1 MDYTHVSF
9 FLATM
14 SMLLQFAIKES
25 PMDANIYH
33 FKVGEFDC
41 TIVNDGTYSYPQPG
55 KLFFEDVP
63 LDRLAAALERYDI
76 DLDTWDVYVSP
87 YPSLVIDTGEQRV
100 LVDTGMGPLV
110 PTTGNLRRNLMAA
123 GFSPGEIDIVI
134 LTHAHPDHIG
144 GNLDE
149 EGKPAFPNARW
160 VMGRSEWEFWTGEPD
175 LSALRDDHFIPMM
188 LASAG
193 ANLPPIEPLLDFVK
207 AGDEIVPGI
216 KAIAASGHTPG
227 QMALSVTSQ
236 GEQLLALADAVIHPL
251 HIEQPDWVAPL
262 DLMVNETVVTR
273 RRLLGQAAVEKM
285 LVFAPHFAF
294 PSLGHVILEGDGWR
308 WQAIFETEVSAG
320 S

>member
-1 MDYTHVSF
+1 
-9 FLATM
+9 
-14 SMLLQFAIKES
+14 
-25 PMDANIYH
+25 MDANIYH

-55 KLFFEDVP
+55 KLLFDDVP

-76 DLDTWDVYVSP
+76 DLDAWDVYVSP

-123 GFSPGEIDIVI
+123 GFRPDEIDIVI

-160 VMGRSEWEFWTGEPD
+160 VMGRSEWEFWTGDPD

-193 ANLPPIEPLLDFVK
+193 ANLPPIEPLLDFVEAGELVAEVDGAPVEARLRGMMRGLKLSGVRVGRGHKVGDVDPRRDRTLLTAMTDK
-207 AGDEIVPGI
+207 AQAVGRGVVQAALEAGLLP
-216 KAIAASGHTPG
+216 AAST
-227 QMALSVTSQ
+227 
-236 GEQLLALADAVIHPL
+236 GEDP
-251 HIEQPDWVAPL
+251 
-262 DLMVNETVVTR
+262 TCT
-273 RRLLGQAAVEKM
+273 
-285 LVFAPHFAF
+285 
-294 PSLGHVILEGDGWR
+294 
-308 WQAIFETEVSAG
+308 
-320 S
+320 